1 MITELT
7 PSGKVT
13 KNESDTLSFKCSV
26 SGFPIAAVS
35 WLIDGS
41 APTTQSSPIKVSSV
55 VSASV
60 TSEVSFVAQKTD
72 NGKLMTC
79 SASNANE
86 QISNSTELV
95 IQCK

>member
-13 KNESDTLSFKCSV
+13 KNESDTISFKCSV

-35 WLIDGS
+35 WLIGES
-41 APTTQSSPIKVSSV
+41 APTTQSPSIPVSSE
-55 VSASV
+55 ASV
-60 TSEVSFVAQKTD
+60 RSEVTYVAQKTD
-72 NGKLMTC
+72 NGKMMTC
-79 SASNANE
+79 TASNENE
-86 QISNSTELV
+86 TVSDSTELV